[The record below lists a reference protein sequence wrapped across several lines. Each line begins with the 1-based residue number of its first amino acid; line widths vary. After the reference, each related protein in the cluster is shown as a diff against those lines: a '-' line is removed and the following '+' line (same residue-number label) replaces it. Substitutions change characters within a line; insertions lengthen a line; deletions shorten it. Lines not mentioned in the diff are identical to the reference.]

1 MLRQLNL
8 QHTKY
13 PSLVVDIQSRAVQDG
28 RIRITGTA
36 ICAENQAAYPDIARY
51 ETKPVSPKRINSAI
65 REAITEIEARYRD
78 IYLKPTLTGADIRTA
93 FASVADKVANGMHL
107 RPTWRGASTNKQV
120 ILFFQRN
127 TLELVIPYLLSDRML
142 LDEDRQALLEK
153 MTQIC
158 FDNGSTSLE
167 AARENAVKR
176 LEQADLILLH
186 MRDCDVLIPELSF
199 APAGFGE
206 HAYRPEKVKML
217 PITVLLAFYAALRRL
232 IRQYPKEVFFA
243 VLAIYGFRPA
253 EAAGV
258 KPSGIMWFSNFCVVP
273 VQFQEVRG
281 KLSSHLKNN
290 YSTRL
295 VTVSLWGMRILKEC
309 CSLIGDD
316 YPKDDTAMNSSPACA
331 EWVKA
336 RLIEAGAS
344 EALLADI
351 ANDIPAEDM
360 DDSSIDRK
368 DPDKA
373 GADRDAKVGCYVLRR
388 CFATIGRVYMGFSL
402 FEIDRLLGHI
412 PHGSGKDNARKL
424 INPDMNSPETQAKI
438 AAKMERFVFDPELSL
453 NPAIIPY
460 TTKGRD
466 EIPIHVPYAAFKM
479 ENNEDS
485 EIELEVD
492 LTCCEP
498 GEALTLLF
506 EKDTAR
512 DLHVSSAPV
521 SFEDVSRTVFCDVL
535 KDDSYGIMG
544 GKAK

>member
-1 MLRQLNL
+1 MIRPLIL
-8 QHTKY
+8 QATKF
-13 PSLVVDIQSRAVQDG
+13 PSLVVDIQTRTVRDG

-36 ICAENQAAYPDIARY
+36 ICAEDQAAYPDIARY

-78 IYLKPTLTGADIRTA
+78 IYLKPTLSETDIRTA
-93 FASVADKVANGMHL
+93 CASVAAKVEDGMHL

-158 FDNGSTSLE
+158 ADNGSASLE

-186 MRDCDVLIPELSF
+186 MRDCDALIPELSF
-199 APAGFGE
+199 TPAGFGE

-217 PITVLLAFYAALRRL
+217 QIAVLLAFYAALHRL

-258 KPSGIMWFSNFCVVP
+258 KPSDIMWFSNFCVVP
-273 VQFQEVRG
+273 VQFQEVKG
-281 KLSSHLKNN
+281 KLSRRLKNE
-290 YSTRL
+290 YSARL
-295 VTVSLWGMRILKEC
+295 VTISLWGMRILKEC
-309 CSLIGDD
+309 CDLIGDD

-344 EALLADI
+344 EALLVDI
-351 ANDIPAEDM
+351 AKDIPAEDM
-360 DDSSIDRK
+360 DDSSTDQK
-368 DPDKA
+368 YPDKA

-388 CFATIGRVYMGFSL
+388 CFATIGRVYMG
-402 FEIDRLLGHI
+402 
-412 PHGSGKDNARKL
+412 
-424 INPDMNSPETQAKI
+424 
-438 AAKMERFVFDPELSL
+438 VLS
-453 NPAIIPY
+453 
-460 TTKGRD
+460 
-466 EIPIHVPYAAFKM
+466 V
-479 ENNEDS
+479 
-485 EIELEVD
+485 
-492 LTCCEP
+492 
-498 GEALTLLF
+498 
-506 EKDTAR
+506 
-512 DLHVSSAPV
+512 
-521 SFEDVSRTVFCDVL
+521 
-535 KDDSYGIMG
+535 
-544 GKAK
+544 